1 MALDDGYVAYV
12 LELLEPLGAVTGREM
27 FGGYGIWEDGDMFA
41 LLDSGSTLYF
51 KVDDTTRARY
61 ADTGSEQFM
70 TMPYWSVP
78 VDVLE
83 DDDLLQAWARQA
95 MAVGHATSK
104 KKRR

>member
-1 MALDDGYVAYV
+1 MALDDSYVTYV
-12 LELLEPLGAVTGREM
+12 MELLEPLGAVTGRRM

-51 KVDDTTRARY
+51 KVDDATRPRY
-61 ADTGSEQFM
+61 ADAGSEQFM

-83 DDDLLQAWARQA
+83 DDDTLRVWARDA
-95 MAVGHATSK
+95 MAVGHVTSK
-104 KKRR
+104 RR

>member
-1 MALDDGYVAYV
+1 MALDEAYV
-12 LELLEPLGAVTGREM
+12 TYVMELLGPLGAVTGRKM

-41 LLDSGSTLYF
+41 LLDSGSTLHF
-51 KVDDTTRARY
+51 KVDDATRARY
-61 ADTGSEQFM
+61 VDAGSEQFM

-83 DDDLLQAWARQA
+83 DDEALHTWARDA
-95 MAVGHATSK
+95 MAVGHATA